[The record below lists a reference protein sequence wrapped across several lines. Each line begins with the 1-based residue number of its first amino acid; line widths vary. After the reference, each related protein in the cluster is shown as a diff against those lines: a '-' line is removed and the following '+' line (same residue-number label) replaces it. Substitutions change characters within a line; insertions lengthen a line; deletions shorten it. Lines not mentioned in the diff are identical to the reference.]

1 MSILKKDYRSTIM
14 AKFNY
19 LSILFIH
26 SIKKRFRITFVA
38 GLAIVLG
45 ATSLVQVFSGAPVA
59 AGTVLK
65 PINLVFYGTH
75 DTAIDQ
81 QIVAAKPMFL
91 IDNTPGGPWGG
102 NCNASYFAGYGIKV
116 FSYIDGGY
124 EGTQARSI
132 PNDLTSNLNYIDAI
146 SKESGVYGVFVDEV
160 SAEPSSP
167 SLNYLSQIYARAKQ
181 DGLAVMFNT
190 GEDSWSDSL
199 MQYCD
204 YINSSEEYSGGAMT
218 ASQQKWASRTVLL
231 AQNISDAVTAAN
243 LTNTAIAKGFLA
255 EYSCSTY
262 ENLPSF
268 LASYV
273 SLITGTANQANHSPV
288 FVPIGDKTTTVG
300 TDLQFTISANDAEA
314 NSLTYSIASLPA
326 GATFDAITGT
336 FSWTPTVSG
345 IDIVTF
351 TVSDGTLTDS
361 QTITITVQAEQTTT
375 STPVPTTTIATTPI
389 NGNTTAVVASEGIA
403 TGALNEYDLYVD
415 INSTTVS
422 GLNPGQEVWCAAS
435 TTDFPGL
442 LTEGTTIIG
451 NIGNSAGWWVFK
463 NINGGSQSSTFSMTE
478 SQAPAWDVNGDHVCN
493 VTDVI
498 EIGLHFNKSL
508 SDPGYAA
515 NCDVDGNGVININ
528 DIIMVGLHWN
538 QTW

>member
-1 MSILKKDYRSTIM
+1 MNILKKDYRSTTV

-19 LSILFIH
+19 LSLLFIH
-26 SIKKRFRITFVA
+26 SIKKRFRTTFVA

-59 AGTVLK
+59 AGTVLN

-91 IDNTPGGPWGG
+91 IDNATDGPWGG

-132 PNDLTSNLNYIDAI
+132 PNDLTSNLNYINAI

-160 SAEPSSP
+160 SAEPSSA

-190 GEDSWSDSL
+190 GEDSWSDYL

-231 AQNISDAVTAAN
+231 AQNISDAATAAN

-262 ENLPSF
+262 ENLPSY
-268 LASYV
+268 LTTYV
-273 SLITGTANQANHSPV
+273 SLITGNTKQVNQAPV
-288 FVPIGDKTTTVG
+288 FAPIGNQPAILGTTV
-300 TDLQFTISANDAEA
+300 QFTVSAIDVDGNT
-314 NSLTYSIASLPA
+314 LTYLASNLPS
-326 GATFDAITGT
+326 GATFNTGT
-336 FSWTPTVSG
+336 GSFNWTPVKAGVYS
-345 IDIVTF
+345 ITF
-351 TVSDGTLTDS
+351 TVRDGNLSAS
-361 QTITITVQAEQTTT
+361 QNVTIDVQAAVTTT
-375 STPVPTTTIATTPI
+375 PSSTNI
-389 NGNTTAVVASEGIA
+389 SF
-403 TGALNEYDLYVD
+403 
-415 INSTTVS
+415 STT
-422 GLNPGQEVWCAAS
+422 
-435 TTDFPGL
+435 
-442 LTEGTTIIG
+442 
-451 NIGNSAGWWVFK
+451 
-463 NINGGSQSSTFSMTE
+463 TE
-478 SQAPAWDVNGDHVCN
+478 SQTPAWDVNEDHVCN
-493 VTDVI
+493 ITDI
-498 EIGLHFNKSL
+498 AMIGNHFGETGTPGWIPEDVNK
-508 SDPGYAA
+508 
-515 NCDVDGNGVININ
+515 DGVVNVL
-528 DIIMVGLHWN
+528 DIVYVGNHFG